1 MKKQLTAILI
11 LIFTLI
17 ALEAPAQQA
26 DTTFT
31 VGVEMRPRF
40 ELRNGFKRPIEKS
53 EDPAAFVEQRSRLN
67 LGYETG
73 KYGVRLSVQDVRVWG
88 NLNQIFKE
96 DDALTN
102 VFEAWVSYNL
112 HKQWSL
118 KFGRQEIAYD
128 NDRFLG
134 TLDWAQ
140 QGRSHDALLVRFLKP
155 ESNLTAHAGVTFN
168 QSVDFEPTRLT
179 DTFFELEGNNKT
191 MQYMWI
197 NRTMDKWGYS
207 FLFHNDGRQVQA
219 DSTVSFRQTTGL
231 NGFYSFGDFTYR
243 GEFFYQFGED
253 PLQADVSAFLFNSE
267 ITYFR
272 GKSELTAGIDWLS
285 GTDIDSDKNKS
296 FNPLYGTNHKFYGYM
311 DFFNVG
317 NPFNQPGNPYDV
329 GLINFYQKAKWNF
342 TEKMAFDINLH
353 QFLSDTEVFNVAGN
367 SMSRYMGTEI
377 DLLLTFRPEQA
388 ATLFI
393 GYSQMIQTD
402 TMERVKRNRN
412 ASSFNGWAW
421 VMFRLN
427 PQILKL

>member
-1 MKKQLTAILI
+1 MKKQISGILI
-11 LIFTLI
+11 LILTTVSF
-17 ALEAPAQQA
+17 EAIAQQA

-67 LGYETG
+67 LGYDTG
-73 KYGVRLSVQDVRVWG
+73 KYAVKLSVQDVRVWG

-102 VFEAWVSYNL
+102 VFEAWASYNL
-112 HKQWSL
+112 DERWSL

-140 QGRSHDALLVRFLKP
+140 QGRSHDAFLVRFNKP
-155 ESNLTAHAGVTFN
+155 EKNLTAHSGVTFN

-191 MQYMWI
+191 MQYVWI
-197 NRTMDKWGYS
+197 NRTLDTYGYS

-231 NGFYSFGDFTYR
+231 NGFYKFGSITYR

-272 GKSELTAGIDWLS
+272 GNGEFTAGIDWLS

-311 DFFNVG
+311 DFFHVG
-317 NPFNQPGNPYDV
+317 NPFSQPGNPYDV
-329 GLINFYQKAKWNF
+329 GLINFYQKAKWNLS
-342 TEKMAFDINLH
+342 EKMIFDINLH
-353 QFLSDTEVFNVAGN
+353 QFLSDTEVFNAAGN

-377 DLLLTFRPEQA
+377 DLLLTFKPEPA
-388 ATLFI
+388 ATFFI

-402 TMERVKRNRN
+402 TMERVKRNNN

-427 PQILKL
+427 PQVLNL

>member
-1 MKKQLTAILI
+1 MKKQLTGILI
-11 LIFTLI
+11 LIFTLLS
-17 ALEAPAQQA
+17 LEAPAQQA

-112 HKQWSL
+112 DKQWSL

-191 MQYMWI
+191 MQYVWI

-231 NGFYSFGDFTYR
+231 NGFYNFGDFTYR
-243 GEFFYQFGED
+243 GEFFYQFGVD

-267 ITYFR
+267 VTYFR

-317 NPFNQPGNPYDV
+317 NPFSQPGNPYDV

-402 TMERVKRNRN
+402 TMERVKRNSN

-427 PQILKL
+427 PHILKL